1 MDLPDFNK
9 KQHLLAYELMHA
21 FLDSWTLSE
30 LHESTEAGLA
40 RLFQADHV
48 ALCLMDPALPRFFDW
63 KAGEPGPFLQ
73 GYYQWYQQDFVFQQL
88 TRQPNTAL
96 SDTEML
102 RGEKLENTETY
113 RRSRQAH
120 LRLRHVLSILIS
132 PESQQG
138 QGAVALYS
146 DGSKPFSEERRLILQ
161 WFMPFLK
168 SAFQNVMRLASLG
181 FRQQLLEALAHQTS
195 ASLVLTEHSR
205 EVLRTA
211 PVTPLLEKWF
221 SRSALDLAGI
231 PRDWVE
237 RLTELVRTERN
248 PVPGRDTWRISR
260 PGEELKVTFRR
271 LPRLENGRFWE
282 VTMEEFMLLPREWL
296 RLLTRRQIEVA
307 TCLVREGC
315 DDEELTQLLK
325 GGREKYSVETVK
337 THLRA
342 IYKRVGAD
350 GRADFISR
358 ALRP

>member
-30 LHESTEAGLA
+30 LHESTEADLA

-48 ALCLMDPALPRFFDW
+48 ALCLMDPSLPTGFDW
-63 KAGEPGPFLQ
+63 KARETASFLQ
-73 GYYQWYQQDFVFQQL
+73 GYYQWFQEDFVFQWL
-88 TRQPNTAL
+88 SRQPNTAL

-120 LRLRHVLSILIS
+120 LRLRHVLSVLIS

-146 DGSKPFSEERRLILQ
+146 DRSKPFSEEHRLILQ
-161 WFMPFLK
+161 WFTPFLK
-168 SAFQNVMRLASLG
+168 SAFHNVMRLASLG

-195 ASLVLTEHSR
+195 ASLVLTEQSR
-205 EVLRTA
+205 ELLRTA

-221 SRSALDLAGI
+221 SRSSLNLAGI

-237 RLTELVRTERN
+237 RLTELVRTERD
-248 PVPGRDTWRISR
+248 PVPGRDTWRSNR

-296 RLLTRRQIEVA
+296 RILTPRQIEVA

-315 DDEELTQLLK
+315 DDEELTRLLK
-325 GGREKYSVETVK
+325 GEREKYSVETVK

-342 IYKRVGAD
+342 IYKRVGAE
-350 GRADFISR
+350 GRTDFISR